1 MNDEKL
7 LKLMRS
13 EPERGMKKLIE
24 RYGGLVNAVIRSKL
38 SPSVFCSADAE
49 DCAALTFAEFFFR
62 VRDND
67 PLPGGIK
74 PALCVMAKRNAL
86 DRLRKHYR
94 EAGLTPLTDAVL
106 CSIPAEDTPESVLVE
121 AEDRARL
128 VEAIR
133 ALGRPDS
140 ELMIRKYY
148 LGQPSKEIAKQMNMS
163 VSNVDTRTHRAIK
176 KLQSSLGGKE

>member
-7 LKLMRS
+7 LKLLRG

-49 DCAALTFAEFFFR
+49 DCAALTFAEFYFKIR
-62 VRDND
+62 NNE
-67 PLPGGIK
+67 PLPGGAK
-74 PALCVMAKRNAL
+74 AALCVMAKRNAL

-94 EAGLTPLTDAVL
+94 EAGQTPLTDAVL
-106 CSIPAEDTPESVLVE
+106 SSIPDADTPETVLVE

-128 VEAIR
+128 TEAIR
-133 ALGRPDS
+133 ALGSPDS
-140 ELMIRKYY
+140 ELIVRKYY